1 LQCERDLAKATEEQ
15 NAEEMQLHQE
25 TLNNWHKEL
34 AKWEGKMQ
42 AKELVEL
49 CQQRL
54 RQLEQKLQNADA
66 TDSAEAEKI
75 ATYQLKIPM
84 WQEYLAANQ
93 SKLGGGAVGNV
104 APSAYNHVSLALA
117 LTPFARCGTSGAC

>member
-1 LQCERDLAKATEEQ
+1 MQCERDLAKATEEQ

-54 RQLEQKLQNADA
+54 RQLEQKLTRRACR
-66 TDSAEAEKI
+66 
-75 ATYQLKIPM
+75 
-84 WQEYLAANQ
+84 
-93 SKLGGGAVGNV
+93 GVGV
-104 APSAYNHVSLALA
+104 
-117 LTPFARCGTSGAC
+117 